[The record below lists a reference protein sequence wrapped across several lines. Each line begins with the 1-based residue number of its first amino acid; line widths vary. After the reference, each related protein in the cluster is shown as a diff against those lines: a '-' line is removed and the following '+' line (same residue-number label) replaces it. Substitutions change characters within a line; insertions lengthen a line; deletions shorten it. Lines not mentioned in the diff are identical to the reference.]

1 MVAFTSQWQC
11 PRVGEYIHKM
21 QEERNEWAQEHKQ
34 DQPRP
39 PPDTWVLS
47 SGGGWG
53 TDSVQCT
60 IVTGGEG
67 SVMSPHEGG
76 V

>member
-21 QEERNEWAQEHKQ
+21 QEERNQWAQEHKQ

-39 PPDTWVLS
+39 PPVTW
-47 SGGGWG
+47 
-53 TDSVQCT
+53 
-60 IVTGGEG
+60 
-67 SVMSPHEGG
+67 G
-76 V
+76 VVISWRVGDR